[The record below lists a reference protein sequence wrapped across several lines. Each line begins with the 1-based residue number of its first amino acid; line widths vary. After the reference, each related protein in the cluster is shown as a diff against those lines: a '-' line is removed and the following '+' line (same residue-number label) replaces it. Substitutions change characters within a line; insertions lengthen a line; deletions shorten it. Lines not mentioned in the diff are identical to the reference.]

1 MGQGNCPASASTWA
15 GFGPASAGRPIL
27 GCRRRRDKTPSL
39 PAVGENPS
47 FLLLSLLPE
56 LERTAKSG
64 GAGSCPLAGARTRLR
79 VSAPP
84 SSGLAPTILP
94 VISPLSSAWRRRR
107 LSAVD
112 FPGASA
118 TTGGGGWLPARVG
131 DDGRWW
137 RTSRTVSATI
147 GGEVFRSFFF
157 FNFWSFS
164 SGLRDPLLFP

>member
-1 MGQGNCPASASTWA
+1 M
-15 GFGPASAGRPIL
+15 
-27 GCRRRRDKTPSL
+27 
-39 PAVGENPS
+39 
-47 FLLLSLLPE
+47 
-56 LERTAKSG
+56 
-64 GAGSCPLAGARTRLR
+64 PLAGARTRLR

-157 FNFWSFS
+157 SIFGAF
-164 SGLRDPLLFP
+164 LRGSETPFFFLNIWVTIGKLLTV